1 MKISS
6 AAIKDVNFEYKYVAN
21 GTYFANI
28 LPDLSIPFEICEV
41 PITAESF
48 VVILK
53 DDNAIPIMGQPWT
66 HWSIANLKELKI
78 PEDASRKGGN
88 FIQGKNSWNYP
99 GYGGMTPPEAPHRY
113 DLHVYAMNADLPLKE
128 GFSEKE
134 LKEAMR
140 GHVISEALV
149 SGMYS
154 N

>member
-1 MKISS
+1 M
-6 AAIKDVNFEYKYVAN
+6 
-21 GTYFANI
+21 
-28 LPDLSIPFEICEV
+28 
-41 PITAESF
+41 
-48 VVILK
+48 VILK

-99 GYGGMTPPEAPHRY
+99 GYGGMTPLEAPHRY